1 MEYFSISIFTASVIV
16 VQILDY
22 YSAGNV
28 NTSSNAPKLP
38 ALTVNSKLTVMTPS
52 TNRQP
57 IRLVRQP
64 ILHRSRRNC

>member
-52 TNRQP
+52 TYSP
-57 IRLVRQP
+57 CP
-64 ILHRSRRNC
+64 ASDTSP